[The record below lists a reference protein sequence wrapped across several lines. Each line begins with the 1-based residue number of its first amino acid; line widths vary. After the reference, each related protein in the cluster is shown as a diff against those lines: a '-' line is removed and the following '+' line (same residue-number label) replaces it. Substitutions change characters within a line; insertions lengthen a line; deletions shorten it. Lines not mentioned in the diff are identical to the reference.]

1 MENLT
6 VKIDNLLERLRA
18 LANKIQHLYIHPNID
33 GIEMTQSSTAL
44 SVAAQ
49 ICYEYSDIESISDD
63 ELFAIARE
71 RFQIAHDNEI
81 AIHQEF
87 SGMHEQRNNRKTAN
101 RKSEALVLSQGVSHD
116 SYAQSYFDEMQW
128 RATQDYLQTKRIEE
142 I

>member
-18 LANKIQHLYIHPNID
+18 LANKIQHLYFHPNID

-71 RFQIAHDNEI
+71 RFQIAHDTEV

-87 SGMHEQRNNRKTAN
+87 SGKNEQRNNRK
-101 RKSEALVLSQGVSHD
+101 SDALEFAQGVSHD
-116 SYAQSYFDEMQW
+116 SYVQSYFDEMQW
-128 RATQDYLQTKRIEE
+128 RAANEYFSPTRQEM
-142 I
+142 